1 MDRFT
6 GPVVALTG
14 IGHAVVGL
22 VLFNAPLT
30 AILDAGFF
38 NTIQPPSYVAN
49 PHFDR
54 IAAFWFLIFSPVLVL
69 LGQLTS
75 RAVRRRDTH
84 TLYAIGW
91 YLLAIG
97 VVGVAVLPVSGNWV
111 LIGLG
116 GLVLR
121 AGRQASN
128 NPTSRVQENSI
139 AV

>member
-1 MDRFT
+1 MDRFV
-6 GPVVALTG
+6 GPLLMLTG
-14 IGHAVVGL
+14 IGHALVGV
-22 VLFNAPLT
+22 VLFHRPLA
-30 AILDAGFF
+30 AIRDAGFF
-38 NTIQPPSYVAN
+38 NAIQPPSYVAT

-54 IAAFWFLIFSPVLVL
+54 IAAFWFLVFSPLLVL

-84 TLYAIGW
+84 TLDAIGW

-121 AGRQASN
+121 AGRTNRSS
-128 NPTSRVQENSI
+128 PIQES
-139 AV
+139 